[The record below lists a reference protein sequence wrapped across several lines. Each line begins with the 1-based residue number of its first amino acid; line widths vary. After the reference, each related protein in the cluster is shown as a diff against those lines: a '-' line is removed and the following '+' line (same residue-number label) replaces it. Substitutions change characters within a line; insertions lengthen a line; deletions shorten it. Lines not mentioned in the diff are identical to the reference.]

1 MVRLQES
8 PGLSS
13 SRMSPSR
20 HRGRDGEG
28 GRVGAERGEAGRNL
42 AGGEEED
49 HQPLRG
55 FEELRVPG

>member
-1 MVRLQES
+1 M
-8 PGLSS
+8 
-13 SRMSPSR
+13 
-20 HRGRDGEG
+20 
-28 GRVGAERGEAGRNL
+28 GAERGEAGRDL